1 MFSLSAP
8 TGELK
13 NFTAVVPVVN
23 CCANVGTVIQYSKHA
38 NRSICMKMW
47 PFIVCGQLLRERRY
61 GHTVLETCE
70 QEYL

>member
-23 CCANVGTVIQYSKHA
+23 CCANVGTVLQYSKHA

-47 PFIVCGQLLRERRY
+47 PSHDWYRVRAAIDHRY
-61 GHTVLETCE
+61 
-70 QEYL
+70 